1 MKTLCKR
8 LLSLLLVFVLVLGL
22 MPSVYAATDQ
32 GTSPTTDTTTETTI
46 PEETGEGTVPE
57 GNTEKEP
64 DETISTVST
73 EESTQNPDET
83 TGNENNIVENDSVIS
98 DDTILSSGPAKFSS
112 ASNDYAVMAAATES
126 GYALFDYTG
135 SGYTTRLS
143 SQLAITY
150 KPNGTGSSKTA
161 YLKNLGWHF
170 SQKNNVPDHEH
181 PLYCIEPY
189 RNFGASTS
197 GHSVERGATVDGS
210 GSNAWY
216 AMPESWR
223 EAIGLILLYTDQM
236 WDYSLIVKN
245 TPASSNTNIPLRIAA
260 QFLIYEI
267 VCGLRNPD
275 TFELKSSNGY
285 VDGDILYNAGVND
298 VSGFAP
304 CYNSLVNQIQAA
316 MKIPSFT
323 GATRASAPTITLNGE
338 ETSVYDSN
346 EVLQNFSF
354 SDGNGAS
361 FDTYGN
367 TLYITKTGTIS
378 PSTVYTAT
386 RYLPSAYSSSFNVFY
401 MSGSTYQ
408 TTVSLYSASTGSL
421 SAYFKLDPPEET
433 GSLSLVK
440 TTEDGLNLS
449 GWQFGIY
456 SNSGCTSLV
465 SGPHTTNSS
474 GRISVTGLNAGTY
487 YVKELGHTNSSIN
500 SQYTCTSTNPQKVTI
515 TAGSTASVSF
525 NNSLIKGGVK
535 LIKTTNTGKNV
546 SGWKIGLY
554 TNSSCT
560 AAVSGSP
567 FTTGADGSITVPNLA
582 PGKYYAKEVAVSDR
596 YWDCDTAVRPVT
608 VVANQTASVTFKNN
622 HFGDLRVKKNAV
634 NGSAQGWNFQILDA
648 NKTVIATITTGS
660 DGYATS
666 GLLEEGTYYVRE
678 VHDKDETYW
687 TYDVTVEKQV
697 TVTAGSQ
704 AQVEYT
710 NEQFGRIRF
719 CKTTNTGSDL
729 AGWTFRLTDS
739 DGNVVGEYTTDSSGY
754 ATTGKLKPGRYTVV
768 ELETEDNYWVVELGF
783 HPVTVVAGKTVDD
796 EWFNKLQGKGIFHKT
811 TNTGESL
818 EGWKITV
825 YSDEA
830 CTDAIATVT
839 TDETGST
846 ALYLDEGTY
855 YAKETGDEN
864 GRFEN
869 EYWLVDTTVQKFQV
883 KVHEDTEVYFS
894 NKHLGKIDIVKT
906 METDGPL
913 GGWQFKITDYEGN
926 EIDGSPFTSA
936 DDGTIVTGNIE
947 PGEYIVEELIP
958 EDSPYCCISENP
970 QKVTVKGGEIAKV
983 SFTNALRSAKI
994 TIHKVDTTGKS
1005 LAGAVFLLEWSDDGE
1020 YWIPVV
1026 RSTSEH
1032 VKEGTCTSPN
1042 IVDGKLTSGE
1052 DGLVV
1057 FDGLY
1062 PSSYYRITEVSAP
1075 EGFQLLEKPAFEGK
1089 ISQDNANLEIS
1100 MTVVNARIF
1109 TLPQTGS
1116 RSLIMTGVSLGI
1128 ACALCAALLIFNKR
1142 KYK

>member
-1 MKTLCKR
+1 MKTLYKR

-32 GTSPTTDTTTETTI
+32 GTAPTMNTTEETTSQT
-46 PEETGEGTVPE
+46 ETEATATSEVPLQ
-57 GNTEKEP
+57 TQP
-64 DETISTVST
+64 QETISTVST
-73 EESTQNPDET
+73 EESTQNTEET
-83 TGNENNIVENDSVIS
+83 TGNSDLFVENESGSS
-98 DDTILSSGPAKFSS
+98 DDPILDSTPAMLSTVSG
-112 ASNDYAVMAAATES
+112 DYAVMAAATES

-161 YLKNLGWHF
+161 YLQNFGWHF

-189 RNFGASTS
+189 RDYGASTS
-197 GHSVERGATVDGS
+197 GHTVERGATVDGS

-216 AMPESWR
+216 SMPESWR
-223 EAIGLILLYTDQM
+223 EAIGLILLYTDEM

-267 VCGLRNPD
+267 VCGLRDPD
-275 TFELKSSNGY
+275 TFVLKSSNGY
-285 VDGDILYNAGVND
+285 VDGDILYNAGVSN
-298 VSGFAP
+298 VSDFAP
-304 CYNSLVNQIQAA
+304 KYNSLVTKIQAA

-323 GATRASAPTITLNGE
+323 GATASSAPTISLTGE

-346 EVLQNFSF
+346 GVLQNFNF
-354 SDGNGAS
+354 TDGNGAA
-361 FDTYGN
+361 FDTSGN

-386 RYLPSAYSSSFNVFY
+386 RYLPSAYASSFNVFY

-421 SAYFKLDPPEET
+421 NAYFKLDPPEDT
-433 GSLSLVK
+433 GNLSLVK

-456 SNSGCTSLV
+456 SNSSCTTLV
-465 SGPHTTNSS
+465 SGPYTTNSS
-474 GRISVTGLNAGTY
+474 GKISVTGLTAGTY
-487 YVKELGHTNSSIN
+487 YVKELGHTNSSIDE
-500 SQYTCTSTNPQKVTI
+500 QYTCTSTNPQKVTI
-515 TAGSTASVSF
+515 SAGSTASVSF
-525 NNSLIKGGVK
+525 NNDLIKGGVK

-546 SGWKIGLY
+546 SGWQIGLY
-554 TNSSCT
+554 TNSACT
-560 AAVSGSP
+560 TAVSGSP
-567 FTTGADGSITVPNLA
+567 FTTGSDGSVTVPNLA
-582 PGKYYAKEVAVSDR
+582 PGKYYAKEVAISNP
-596 YWDCDTAVRPVT
+596 YWDCDTSVRPVT

-622 HFGDLRVKKNAV
+622 HYGDLRVKKNAV
-634 NGSAQGWNFQILDA
+634 NGSAQGWDFQILDA
-648 NKTVIATITTGS
+648 NKTVIATITTGA

-666 GLLEEGTYYVRE
+666 DLLEEGTYYVRE
-678 VHDKDETYW
+678 IHDKDETYW
-687 TYDVTVEKQV
+687 TYDVTVEQQV

-729 AGWTFRLTDS
+729 AGWTFRLTDE
-739 DGNVVGEYTTDSSGY
+739 DGNVVGDYTTDSSGY
-754 ATTGKLKPGRYTVV
+754 ATTGKLKPGRYNVV
-768 ELETEDNYWVVELGF
+768 ELEAEDDYWVVELGF

-818 EGWKITV
+818 EGWEITI

-830 CTDAIATVT
+830 CTDAIATVV
-839 TDETGST
+839 TDENGS
-846 ALYLDEGTY
+846 AAMYMDEGTY

-869 EYWLVDTTVQKFQV
+869 EYWLVDTTVQKFQI

-906 METDGPL
+906 MQTDGPL
-913 GGWQFKITDYEGN
+913 GGWQFKITDSEGN
-926 EIDGSPFTSA
+926 EIEGSPFTSA

-947 PGEYIVEELIP
+947 PGEYTVEELIP

-970 QKVTVKGGEIAKV
+970 QKVTVVGGEIAQV

-994 TIHKVDTTGKS
+994 TIHKVDTTGEP
-1005 LAGAVFLLEWSDDGE
+1005 LAGAEFLLEWSSDGE
-1020 YWIPVV
+1020 YWTPVV
-1026 RSTSEH
+1026 RSTSEY
-1032 VKEGTCTSPN
+1032 VKEGTCTSAG
-1042 IVDGKLTSGE
+1042 IVDGKLTSGD

-1057 FDGLY
+1057 FEGLY
-1062 PSSYYRITEVSAP
+1062 PESYYRITEVSAP
-1075 EGFQLLEKPAFEGK
+1075 EGFQLLEKPAFEGQ
-1089 ISQDNANLEIS
+1089 IPEDDTDLEIS
-1100 MTVVNARIF
+1100 LTVVNARIF

-1116 RSLIMTGVSLGI
+1116 RSLIMTGVSLSL
-1128 ACALCAALLIFNKR
+1128 ACALCAALLIISKRRNK
-1142 KYK
+1142 